1 MLADLHCH
9 SVYSDGYNS
18 VKELADFA
26 TRAGLTH
33 LALSDHDTMA
43 GVQPLQQAAGDRG
56 LNVIPALECTCVD
69 AISGRPVHILCYA
82 PTRPALLDEVLHI
95 TLERRRIAKLAMAE
109 RIAKLYP
116 LTIEDVLRASAQSAS
131 IYEVHLI
138 APLAAMGYTKTVTGS
153 LLQEL
158 IGPKGSCFVP
168 IRYPDVRE
176 ILHLIHEAGGLAVL
190 AHPGQFES
198 LNLAKDCARNKQIQ
212 GIECYHPRNCAAV
225 TAQCLEICRE
235 HGLLVTGGTDFHGMY
250 ASMPHPLGTCTLT
263 GEAMQRFLDAI
274 ALL

>member
-18 VKELADFA
+18 VAELADFA

-43 GVQPLQQAAGDRG
+43 GVQPLREAASPCG
-56 LNVIPALECTCVD
+56 LQVIPAVECTCFDTV
-69 AISGRPVHILCYA
+69 SGRPVHMLCYA
-82 PTRPALLDEVLHI
+82 PSKPELLHEVLHG

-138 APLAAMGYTKTVTGS
+138 APLAAMGYTKTVSGS

-158 IGPKGSCFVP
+158 ISSKGSCFVP

-176 ILHLIHEAGGLAVL
+176 VLPLIHEAGGLAVL
-190 AHPGQFES
+190 AHPGQFDS
-198 LNLAKDCARNKQIQ
+198 LDLAKKCAQDGQIQ
-212 GIECYHPRNCAAV
+212 GIECYHPRNSPAV
-225 TAQCLEICRE
+225 TAQSLEICRE

-250 ASMPHPLGTCTLT
+250 ASAPHPLGTGTLR
-263 GEAMQRFLDAI
+263 GEPLQRFLDAVAI
-274 ALL
+274 P